1 MFGFLIKKSFFDLW
15 DNFLPAILINLGFIV
30 IIAIPLVLP
39 SVAVAAGPVVSMVVL
54 AAGILVTFAYLGG
67 VYAIAGDE
75 TDYVAPGWK
84 TFFDGVRSYLPV
96 TLVFGGIVIVHAV
109 LLSIA
114 IPVYSALGNM
124 FGLLALAFLFWMSV
138 IWLLSAQYI
147 LPVRGR
153 LDKNI
158 GKVLKK
164 SFLLSFDNALFTIG
178 VALGGIFIIA
188 VSLFTAFLFP
198 GIAGLA
204 IWYHTAVKLRVYKYD
219 YLEAHPEERKNPLP
233 WDALLYDDRDRVG
246 TRTLRGM
253 IFPWKD

>member
-30 IIAIPLVLP
+30 VIAIPLVLP
-39 SVAVAAGPVVSMVVL
+39 SVTAAAGPAVSIVVL
-54 AAGILVTFAYLGG
+54 AVGVLISFAFLGG
-67 VYAIAGDE
+67 VYAIAAE
-75 TDYVAPGWK
+75 ITDYVGPSWK
-84 TFFDGVRSYLPV
+84 SFIDGVRSYLPV

-114 IPVYSALGNM
+114 IPVYSAMGNIV
-124 FGLLALAFLFWMSV
+124 GLLALAFLFWMSV
-138 IWLLSAQYI
+138 IWLLSAQYV

-153 LDKNI
+153 LDTNV

-164 SFLLSFDNALFTIG
+164 SFLLSFDNAMFTIG
-178 VALGGIFIIA
+178 VALGAIVITAISF
-188 VSLFTAFLFP
+188 FTAFLFP

-204 IWYHTAVKLRVYKYD
+204 IWYDTAVKLRVYKYD
-219 YLEAHPEERKNPLP
+219 YLEAHPEERGNPLP

>member
-15 DNFLPAILINLGFIV
+15 DNFLPAILLNLGFIV

-54 AAGILVTFAYLGG
+54 AFGVLVTFVYLGG
-67 VYAIAGDE
+67 VYALAGE
-75 TDYVAPGWK
+75 VTDYAAPGWT
-84 TFFDGVRSYLPV
+84 TFIDGVRSYLPV
-96 TLVFGGIVIVHAV
+96 TLVFGGIFILHAV

-153 LDKNI
+153 LDKNV

-178 VALGGIFIIA
+178 VALGGVFIVV
-188 VSLFTAFLFP
+188 VSVFTAFLFP

-219 YLEAHPEERKNPLP
+219 YLEEHPEERGNPLP

-253 IFPWKD
+253 IFPWKE